1 MGREPADALFKVTHS
16 QTAAST
22 AVRQRL
28 PLLAATLLL
37 VPLAILPV
45 VLLRKPPDK
54 TVVNLL
60 IKPFRFSSSVGSPS
74 MRSTSSRLSSVNP
87 YSIILVINSIYDLP
101 LLNGFALSALHEQ
114 SRRCWH
120 F

>member
-54 TVVNLL
+54 TVPLQFLSWQPQHAQHLL
-60 IKPFRFSSSVGSPS
+60 E
-74 MRSTSSRLSSVNP
+74 TQLSEP
-87 YSIILVINSIYDLP
+87 IQHYSCD
-101 LLNGFALSALHEQ
+101 
-114 SRRCWH
+114 
-120 F
+120 